1 MANAAKVFKSEIE
14 VISPRVAEEWLKT
27 MKSNRPQSDAMVYE
41 YATSMQAGKW
51 VVNGETIK
59 FDKDGHLF
67 DGQHRLLACTISG
80 KSWKPYVIRAI
91 TDTNACAAV
100 DVGKLRTHGDI
111 FHLGGYSDYFVASGI
126 ASILYFYK
134 NKRLTTRGTMNV
146 SRTTQRRDP
155 LIGKIKEA
163 LGKKDMVRMGQQI
176 EKEVLLEFARPYR
189 EQILKSIHAIHDN
202 KARKIMPKV
211 VMAAAHLLFSEKNE
225 SEATQFMDRLT
236 EGTGL
241 LAGDPV
247 HTLRERLLSNQ
258 YLREKRG
265 AYMNRWT
272 VLALTF
278 KAWNKFPA
286 HEKCSALRI
295 AEDEKFPVVE

>member
-14 VISPRVAEEWLKT
+14 VITPRIAEDWLKT
-27 MKSNRPQSDAMVYE
+27 MKGNRPQSDSTVYE

-59 FDKDGHLF
+59 FDKEGHLF
-67 DGQHRLLACTISG
+67 DGQHRLLACMIAG
-80 KSWKPYVIRAI
+80 KSFKTYVVRGIVDTRAFA
-91 TDTNACAAV
+91 TV

-111 FHLGGYSDYFVASGI
+111 FHLDGYTDYFVASGI
-126 ASILYFYK
+126 AAIVYYYK
-134 NKRLTTRGTMNV
+134 HKLLTMRGIMNM
-146 SRTTQRRDP
+146 SRAAQRRNP
-155 LIGKIKEA
+155 IVTNIKRVLE
-163 LGKKDMVRMGQQI
+163 KKELTRFGRQV

-189 EQILKSIHAIHDN
+189 EQILKSIRAIHDQ

-211 VMAAAHLLFSEKNE
+211 VMAAAYLLFAEKDE
-225 SEATQFMDRLT
+225 FEAGQFMDRLT

-258 YLREKRG
+258 FLREKRG

-272 VLALTF
+272 VLALTI
-278 KAWNKFPA
+278 KSWNKFRA
-286 HEKCSALRI
+286 HEKCSILRI